1 MKIKNLLTTLSII
14 LLASCTLAPKYK
26 TPATPVPLQTSAN
39 PNKTKITTITWKEF
53 FKSPELQNVIQ
64 LALDNNRDLKIANL
78 NIETAQ
84 ATHNIA
90 RANLLPNISAASS
103 RTHQGVPGAFAA
115 FTPKTQYRANLS
127 LSSYEFD
134 FFGRLRS
141 LKKSALED
149 FLATKEAK
157 NITEISLIAETAN
170 SYAQFLSDSKIL
182 EIATLAVEAQQK
194 KYDFTKS
201 KYNNGIA
208 SKPDFLDAQ
217 ASLEKFKMNKETY
230 EKIVSQDKNALM
242 LLTGVFDEKL
252 LPLQASLEDIEIN
265 ENLLEL
271 LPSDTLLSRP
281 DIKQAEHK
289 LKGAN
294 ADIGAARAAF
304 FPSITLTGNYGYGS
318 QDFASLFTSKTWSFT
333 PQINLPIFSGGRGFA
348 NLKISNVRKKI
359 EIANYEKAIQTAF
372 KEVLDELATRQI
384 IENNLKSSENI
395 FKTQEDYYKLSKL
408 KYEVGTSAADDMLD
422 DNLLL
427 LSAQQDFTDIRK
439 EYIANLINLYKV
451 LGGGSEVESLSEN
464 SSKF

>member
-1 MKIKNLLTTLSII
+1 MKIRNLLTTLSII

-26 TPATPVPLQTSAN
+26 TPTTPVTLQTSAN
-39 PNKTKITTITWKEF
+39 PSKTKITTIPWKEF
-53 FKSPELQNVIQ
+53 FKSPELQNIIQ

-78 NIETAQ
+78 KIEAAQ
-84 ATHNIA
+84 ETHNVT
-90 RANLLPNISAASS
+90 RANLLPNISAIGSK
-103 RTHQGVPGAFAA
+103 TQQGVPSAFAA

-127 LSSYEFD
+127 LASYELD

-157 NITEISLIAETAN
+157 NIIEISLIAETAN
-170 SYAQFLSDSKIL
+170 TYAQFLSDSKIL
-182 EIATLAVEAQQK
+182 EIAALAVEAHQQK
-194 KYDFTKS
+194 YNFTNS
-201 KYNNGIA
+201 KYNNGVA
-208 SKPDFLDAQ
+208 SKLDFLYAKTL
-217 ASLEKFKMNKETY
+217 LEKAKMNKANY
-230 EKIVSQDKNALM
+230 EKIVSKDKSTLM

-252 LPLQASLEDIEIN
+252 LPLQASLDDIEIN
-265 ENLLEL
+265 ENLLEF

-294 ADIGAARAAF
+294 ANIGAARAAF
-304 FPSITLTGNYGYGS
+304 FPSISLTGSYGYGS
-318 QDFASLFTSKTWSFT
+318 QDFSNLFNSKTWSFT

-348 NLKISNVRKKI
+348 NLNISHIRKKI

-372 KEVLDELATRQI
+372 KEVLDHLATRQI

-395 FKTQEDYYKLSKL
+395 FKAQENYYKLSKL
-408 KYEVGTSAADDMLD
+408 KYEVGTSAADNMLN

-451 LGGGSEVESLSEN
+451 LGGGSEVVE
-464 SSKF
+464 